1 MSDIIIRPITADD
14 DAAIAAI
21 IRANLEAY
29 QLDIPGTA
37 YFDPELDHLS
47 AYYDAAPDR
56 RAYFILTDA
65 AGTVLGGAGL
75 AEFPGLNA
83 CAELQ
88 KIYLVDS
95 AKGKGLGTALARAV
109 EAHARKLGYRRLY
122 LETHTALDAAIRL
135 YERLGYQRIEQPVPT
150 VHTTMDRFYLK
161 EL

>member
-1 MSDIIIRPITADD
+1 MSDIIIRQITADD

-29 QLDIPGTA
+29 RLNIPGTA

-47 AYYDAAPDR
+47 TYYDAAPDR

-75 AEFPGLNA
+75 AEFSGLDA

-88 KIYLVDS
+88 KIYLTDS
-95 AKGKGLGTALARAV
+95 TKGKGLGYALARAV
-109 EAHARKLGYRRLY
+109 ETRARELGYRRLY
-122 LETHTALDAAIRL
+122 LETHTALGAAIHL
-135 YERLGYQRIEQPVPT
+135 YERLGYQRIEQPVAT

>member
-1 MSDIIIRPITADD
+1 MSDIIIRPITVDD

-47 AYYDAAPDR
+47 VYYGTAPDR
-56 RAYFILTDA
+56 RAYFILTNA

-75 AEFPGLNA
+75 AEFPGLDA

-88 KIYLVDS
+88 KIYLIDS
-95 AKGKGLGTALARAV
+95 AKGKGLGTALAHAV
-109 EAHARKLGYRRLY
+109 EARACELGYRRLY

-150 VHTTMDRFYLK
+150 VHTTMNRFYLK

>member
-1 MSDIIIRPITADD
+1 MSDIIIRPITVDD

-47 AYYDAAPDR
+47 VYYGAAPDR
-56 RAYFILTDA
+56 RAYFILTNA

-75 AEFPGLNA
+75 AEFPGLDA

-88 KIYLVDS
+88 KIYLIDS

-109 EAHARKLGYRRLY
+109 EAHACELGYRRLY

-135 YERLGYQRIEQPVPT
+135 YERLGYQCIEQPVPT

>member
-1 MSDIIIRPITADD
+1 MNDTIIRPIAADD
-14 DAAIAAI
+14 DANIAAI

-29 QLDIPGTA
+29 RLNIPGTA

-56 RAYFILTDA
+56 RAYFILSDA

-75 AEFPGLNA
+75 AEFSGLDA

-88 KIYLVDS
+88 KIYLTDA
-95 AKGKGLGTALARAV
+95 AKGKGLGYALAQAV
-109 EAHARKLGYRRLY
+109 ETRARELGYRRLY

-135 YERLGYQRIEQPVPT
+135 YERLGYRRIEQPLPT
-150 VHTTMDRFYLK
+150 AHTTMDRFYLK